1 MKFGK
6 HLLSLALPEWLA
18 SYLDYK
24 ALKRAIKVQAQTGS
38 VSSSFS
44 AASDL
49 SPSSATH
56 MKRHGGAD
64 FLEHGH

>member
-6 HLLSLALPEWLA
+6 HLLSSALPAWLA

-38 VSSSFS
+38 SFR
-44 AASDL
+44 
-49 SPSSATH
+49 SPPPH
-56 MKRHGGAD
+56 QK
-64 FLEHGH
+64 